1 MDGPLAR
8 LFSTVVEIS
17 IALLVKFA
25 AVIIITPVFI
35 APGILVFA
43 LGVWL
48 GRLYMRA
55 QLAVKR
61 EMANARS
68 PVLGQ
73 YEFGFVF

>member
-1 MDGPLAR
+1 MLSNVLDLSIGMLA
-8 LFSTVVEIS
+8 
-17 IALLVKFA
+17 KFGA
-25 AVIIITPVFI
+25 IMIITPAFI
-35 APGILVFA
+35 APGILVFV

-73 YEFGFVF
+73 YEILVLTF